1 MRLYTLHRF
10 FIIVVLLF
18 SALMVAYGFYGYFS
32 RDDGG
37 ALGSGLAGLM
47 CAVLGVY
54 YRSWFV
60 RKFKD

>member
-1 MRLYTLHRF
+1 
-10 FIIVVLLF
+10 
-18 SALMVAYGFYGYFS
+18 MVAYGFYGYFS